1 VLYNACEFKHRLN
14 MMMRLPVLML
24 ALLAL
29 LGLGG
34 CDKYNQVDN
43 SGTVKTPYVLFI
55 GGYAGTLHK
64 TNEALYFNTLF
75 PTDNSC
81 VRQVLVADTNVL
93 YLKRNLYVSKDEGR
107 SFKDC
112 NLNAIDFIDE
122 FYKYFYPN
130 QMVYDKASKKVYFMS
145 KTGIQ
150 VSTDLGETFAPETDF
165 DPGNTAPVPGFPPTS
180 ITQLDNGKMFVMY
193 DSSIQ
198 YVKAPGGSWREILA
212 DGTGDL
218 PWDTTWYF
226 ASTHDTLIAIDFFG
240 KYGVLYSTDDGATW
254 ATLNGMPKS
263 RKFLFGN
270 EAFGGE
276 TFYLGL
282 DSGGLYRLNGT
293 TFNATGAGMPWFSKV
308 SYVEGKRVV
317 YRTDVM
323 RYYLFC
329 ATDQGLYISET
340 NGLDW
345 KLIRNGT
352 YSTLE

>member
-1 VLYNACEFKHRLN
+1 
-14 MMMRLPVLML
+14 MMIRISILIV
-24 ALLAL
+24 ALGVL
-29 LGLGG
+29 LGFSS
-34 CDKYNQVDN
+34 CQKYNQIDN
-43 SGTVKTPYVLFI
+43 SSTVKTPYVLFI
-55 GGYAGTLHK
+55 GGFNGTLHK

-93 YLKRNLYVSKDEGR
+93 YLKKNLYTSKDEGR
-107 SFKDC
+107 SFKASS
-112 NLNAIDFIDE
+112 LNAIDYIDE

-130 QMVYDKASKKVYFMS
+130 QMVYDQASKKVYFIS
-145 KTGIQ
+145 KSGIQ

-193 DSSIQ
+193 DSAVQ
-198 YVKAPGGSWREILA
+198 YMKAPGASWKEILA
-212 DGTGDL
+212 DGTSDL

-240 KYGVLYSTDDGATW
+240 KYGVHFSTDDGATW
-254 ATLNGMPKS
+254 AALKGMPKS
-263 RKFLFGN
+263 RKMLFGN
-270 EAFGGE
+270 EAFGGQ

-282 DSGGLYRLNGT
+282 DSGGLYRLDGT
-293 TFNATGAGMPWFSKV
+293 TFTATGAGMPWYTKM

-340 NGLDW
+340 NGFDW
-345 KLIRNGT
+345 KMIRTGN